1 MSSTAKFALDTGDKM
16 LYNNISKYLNNVKE
30 NFIMGLLKAG
40 IGALS
45 GALADSWREY
55 FYCDA
60 LSTDMLAARG
70 WKRVGGKS
78 SNTKGSDNIISNGSI
93 INVNEGQCALIIDGG
108 KVAEVCAEPGEFV
121 YDNSTEPSI
130 FYGDLGESIKATFN
144 SIGKRF
150 AFGGEAPKDQR
161 VYYINTKEIMGNR
174 YGTASPIPFRVVD
187 RNIGLDVDVSLRCNG
202 EYSYRI
208 TNPVLFFSNVCG
220 NFSDTYSKRNMDSML
235 KTEIVTALQPALG
248 KISDTGVRPSSLP
261 SHTMEI
267 CDALNE
273 ILSKKWGELRGMT
286 VSSFNMNPPSLS
298 AEDESL
304 IKDLQKTAV
313 MRDPGMAA
321 AHLTQAQGEAMKT
334 AAGNAGGAAVGFY
347 GMNMAQQTGGINAGN
362 LYNMAAQQQAAQQ
375 SQQSQ
380 QAQQTAQTLKT
391 TASWKCKCGEVN
403 TGKFCTSCGASRPA
417 SASGWTCSCGT
428 MNKGKF
434 CTECG
439 KPKPAGA
446 PLYKCDKCGWEP
458 DDPAN
463 PPKFCPECGDPFN
476 ADDII

>member
-1 MSSTAKFALDTGDKM
+1 
-16 LYNNISKYLNNVKE
+16 
-30 NFIMGLLKAG
+30 MGLLKAG

-60 LSTDMLAARG
+60 LSSDMLAARG

-130 FYGDLGESIKATFN
+130 FYGDLGESIKATFD

-273 ILSKKWGELRGMT
+273 VLSKKWGELRGMA

-298 AEDESL
+298 AEDEAL

-347 GMNMAQQTGGINAGN
+347 GMNMAQQAGGINAGN

-375 SQQSQ
+375 SQQ
-380 QAQQTAQTLKT
+380 AQQTAQSLKT
-391 TASWKCKCGEVN
+391 AASWKCKCGEVN

-476 ADDII
+476 ADDIV

>member
-1 MSSTAKFALDTGDKM
+1 
-16 LYNNISKYLNNVKE
+16 
-30 NFIMGLLKAG
+30 MGLLKAG
-40 IGALS
+40 IGAVS
-45 GALADSWREY
+45 GALADSWRDY

-60 LSTDMLAARG
+60 LSSEILAARG

-78 SNTKGSDNIISNGSI
+78 SNTKGSDNVISNGSI
-93 INVNEGQCALIIDGG
+93 INVNEGQCVLIIDSG

-121 YDNSTEPSI
+121 YDTSSEPSI

-161 VYYINTKEIMGNR
+161 VYFINTKEIMGNR
-174 YGTASPIPFRVVD
+174 FGTATPIPFRVVD

-220 NFSDTYSKRNMDSML
+220 NFGDTYPKRTMDSML

-248 KISDTGVRPSSLP
+248 KISDTGVRPSMLP

-273 ILSKKWGELRGMT
+273 ILSKKWGELRGMA

-298 AEDESL
+298 AEDEAL

-334 AAGNAGGAAVGFY
+334 AAGNSGGAMVGFM
-347 GMNMAQQTGGINAGN
+347 GMNMAQQQGGINAGN
-362 LYNMAAQQQAAQQ
+362 LYNMAAQQNARAA
-375 SQQSQ
+375 
-380 QAQQTAQTLKT
+380 AAPAPQTATVQSAGWTCSCGQT
-391 TASWKCKCGEVN
+391 N
-403 TGKFCTSCGASRPA
+403 TGKFCTSCGSKKPENAD
-417 SASGWTCSCGT
+417 GWTCSCGAL
-428 MNKGKF
+428 NKGKF
-434 CTECG
+434 CMECG
-439 KPKPAGA
+439 KPKPAGM

-458 DDPAN
+458 DDPAK
-463 PPKFCPECGDPFN
+463 PPKFCPECGDPFDAN
-476 ADDII
+476 DII